1 MKVQEEREKTGLK
14 LDIQKTKIIVSGPIT
29 SWQIDGKK
37 MGTVTDYFLRLQNH
51 CRWWLSHEIKRHL
64 LLGKKAM
71 INLDS
76 ILKSRDNTLLTSLC
90 SQRYGFS
97 SSHVWMWE
105 LDYKE
110 SWTLKNWC
118 LRTAV
123 LEKTLQSPLEAGRSS
138 QSILKEINPEYSLEK
153 LMLKT
158 KFQYSG
164 HLKWRVD
171 LLEKILR
178 LGKTEGRRRR
188 GKRGWDGWMSLPTQ
202 WTWVWAK
209 SGS

>member
-1 MKVQEEREKTGLK
+1 MKVKEEREKTGLK

-29 SWQIDGKK
+29 SWQIYGKK

-118 LRTAV
+118 LWTAV
-123 LEKTLQSPLEAGRSS
+123 LEKTLDSPLDC
-138 QSILKEINPEYSLEK
+138 KEIKLDNPK
-153 LMLKT
+153 GNQPWI
-158 KFQYSG
+158 F
-164 HLKWRVD
+164 
-171 LLEKILR
+171 I
-178 LGKTEGRRRR
+178 GKTNAKDEVPIFWPPEVKSRLI
-188 GKRGWDGWMSLPTQ
+188 GKDPDAGKDWRQEEKGQERMRWLDVATNSMDMSLS
-202 WTWVWAK
+202 K
-209 SGS
+209 L